1 MIRCSYLC
9 ACMEASDT
17 EEYGALRQ
25 EARGVAGGL
34 RVSRSRFGRRHPPA
48 APALWRP
55 NTPLPAA
62 LCIVTSR
69 TANKRIISSLL
80 MTV

>member
-9 ACMEASDT
+9 ACMEASDA

-25 EARGVAGGL
+25 ETRGASRGCSRLLARALGAE
-34 RVSRSRFGRRHPPA
+34 
-48 APALWRP
+48 APAPRARSF
-55 NTPLPAA
+55 T